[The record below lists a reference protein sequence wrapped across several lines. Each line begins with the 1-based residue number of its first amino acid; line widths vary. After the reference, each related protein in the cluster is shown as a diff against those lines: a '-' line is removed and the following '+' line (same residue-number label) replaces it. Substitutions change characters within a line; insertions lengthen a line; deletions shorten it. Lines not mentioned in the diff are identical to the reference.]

1 MEKRLKEIST
11 LKIHITNYI
20 RTRDV
25 YQEYHKHGNSKKFA
39 DAHEQELMMH
49 REAKKAFDALELK
62 KLPSI
67 KALSAEYEQ
76 VLDEKKKLYA
86 EYKKVHDDMQ
96 EFLTVQAN
104 MEQMLQQDTAQKEQ
118 ERNRTHAR

>member
-1 MEKRLKEIST
+1 
-11 LKIHITNYI
+11 
-20 RTRDV
+20 
-25 YQEYHKHGNSKKFA
+25 
-39 DAHEQELMMH
+39 MH
-49 REAKKAFDALELK
+49 REAKKAFDELGLK

-67 KALSAEYEQ
+67 KSLSAEYERM
-76 VLDEKKKLYA
+76 LDEKKKLYA

-118 ERNRTHAR
+118 ERSHTHAR

>member
-25 YQEYHKHGNSKKFA
+25 YKEYHKHGNSKKFA

-49 REAKKAFDALELK
+49 REAKKAFDTLGLK

-67 KALSAEYEQ
+67 KSLSAEYER

-86 EYKKVHDDMQ
+86 EYKKVHDEMQ
-96 EFLTVQAN
+96 ELLTVQAN
-104 MEQMLQQDTAQKEQ
+104 MEQMLQQDVAQKEQ
-118 ERNRTHAR
+118 ERSRTHAR